1 MMVRVIGSKTVI
13 GTVQWGRIRH
23 WHMSRPVR
31 VVLGVRMQIWL
42 GVKNQGDVDGEIA
55 IWRGLNP
62 LRLAFQVRESGLSF
76 LLA

>member
-1 MMVRVIGSKTVI
+1 
-13 GTVQWGRIRH
+13 
-23 WHMSRPVR
+23 MSRPVR